1 MDAHGS
7 NWTVYYRL
15 KMKRI
20 AVIPLDGPSTFMH
33 SFTLGRNLKE
43 MADRQ
48 VVKESLIGSYFVL
61 IIIIYGQQF

>member
-1 MDAHGS
+1 MDDHGS
-7 NWTVYYRL
+7 NWTVHYRL

-20 AVIPLDGPSTFMH
+20 AVIPLDGPSIFMH
-33 SFTLGRNLKE
+33 SFTLRPNLKE

-61 IIIIYGQQF
+61 IMVSSSRL